1 MSHTNTLNLSAYKSL
16 YAEELKLSIYK
27 ILKEANKWY
36 REDYLKTGKIT
47 TYSIRGLTPTW
58 NTVDDVLTIR
68 LEADHCNYC
77 VITHPIKHG
86 ELCLTDIIFHVAP
99 EAADES
105 EIYELML
112 IGIVRLYAQF
122 KEINDAS

>member
-1 MSHTNTLNLSAYKSL
+1 VK
-16 YAEELKLSIYK
+16 ELQLSIYK

-47 TYSIRGLTPTW
+47 TYGIKGLTPTW
-58 NTVDDVLTIR
+58 TTVGDILTIR

-77 VITHPIKHG
+77 VITHQINPG
-86 ELCLTDIIFHVAP
+86 ELCLTHLTFHVAP
-99 EAADES
+99 EAVDEA
-105 EIYELML
+105 EVYELML

-122 KEINDAS
+122 KELNDAS